1 MRKLLLLL
9 LWFLP
14 VFALAGCD
22 LPGSTP
28 TPVLLGPSPTPA
40 GTPRPQPG
48 GRIAFVRAPAGQ
60 IPGTLWLIRP
70 DGSGATAFP
79 LTQAQPVDSIP
90 VWSPDGTRLAYQS
103 AQAGKD
109 QIYVVTVK
117 PDNTPGDTIWLTAGL
132 KDNDNTFPA
141 WSPDGT
147 RIVFQ
152 SGSGGTFQL
161 YVMNATGAGQPRQV
175 PGLPPYAGQP
185 AWSPDGTHF
194 AFSGGVS
201 ATNGREIYTVPITG
215 GTPLQLTANGRTGA
229 GPRWS
234 PDGQALVFMVRQA
247 QTESRDITWIE
258 ASGQGQRALSDDPG
272 DDIWPVWSPD
282 GRWVAYFGSRG
293 RANGNEVL
301 VVPAGGGQS
310 INVSNS
316 PAGDVY
322 PSWAPDSTYLVF
334 SSTRSGKPR
343 LYTAA
348 RDGSD
353 ARALTPADG
362 DYDENFPVWSPR

>member
-1 MRKLLLLL
+1 MKHTLLMLC
-9 LWFLP
+9 
-14 VFALAGCD
+14 ALV
-22 LPGSTP
+22 
-28 TPVLLGPSPTPA
+28 VLLGCGPVAADQPTAQPTQPA
-40 GTPRPQPG
+40 LAPIVP
-48 GRIAFVRAPAGQ
+48 APAEPTSANTPEPAPTVATTGEGLTGRLLFVQ
-60 IPGTLWLIRP
+60 NGNLWLWQ
-70 DGSGATAFP
+70 GESG
-79 LTQAQPVDSIP
+79 QQISSSGDM
-90 VWSPDGTRLAYQS
+90 YQ
-103 AQAGKD
+103 
-109 QIYVVTVK
+109 
-117 PDNTPGDTIWLTAGL
+117 
-132 KDNDNTFPA
+132 PA